1 METHKEKA
9 VLKVF
14 APYDD
19 GVFLPEGV
27 HDSYQSMNYKERLAL
42 ANKHNKAMLRE
53 LKPNVYDFLYGDYKK
68 ENIKVFVVRK
78 KLHRY
83 NPHHIGQQL
92 LFLKPIDS
100 IIQCYQQENAGCE
113 SHWWY
118 KIDMLVLRIEKF
130 FIDRKAK
137 RLHRRWLFGQHE
149 SEPEEE
155 ILSCVEVPLKADE
168 ES

>member
-42 ANKHNKAMLRE
+42 ANEHNKAMLRE
-53 LKPNVYDFLYGDYKK
+53 LKPNVYNFLCGNYKK
-68 ENIKVFVVRK
+68 ENIKVFVVSK

-83 NPHHIGQQL
+83 NPHYIGQQL

-149 SEPEEE
+149 SELEEE
-155 ILSCVEVPLKADE
+155 IVSCVEVPQ
-168 ES
+168 SNN

>member
-1 METHKEKA
+1 MATHQEKA

-14 APYDD
+14 APYSD
-19 GVFLPEGV
+19 GVFLPDGV
-27 HDSYQSMNYKERLAL
+27 HDCYQSMSYTERLAL
-42 ANKHNKAMLRE
+42 ANEHNKAMLHE
-53 LKPNVYDFLYGDYKK
+53 LKPNVYDFLYGNYKQ
-68 ENIKVFVVRK
+68 ENIKVFVVSK
-78 KLHRY
+78 KPHQY

-100 IIQCYQQENAGCE
+100 IIQRYQQENAGCE
-113 SHWWY
+113 SHLWY

-137 RLHRRWLFGQHE
+137 RLHRQWLFGQHE
-149 SEPEEE
+149 SESEEE
-155 ILSCVEVPLKADE
+155 IVSCIEVPLQTDR

>member
-1 METHKEKA
+1 MATHKEKA

-19 GVFLPEGV
+19 GVFLPDGV

-42 ANKHNKAMLRE
+42 ANEHNKAMLCE

-68 ENIKVFVVRK
+68 ENIKVFVVSK
-78 KLHRY
+78 KLHQY
-83 NPHHIGQQL
+83 NSHHIGQQL

-100 IIQCYQQENAGCE
+100 IIQCYQKENAGCE

-155 ILSCVEVPLKADE
+155 ILSCIEVPLQTDR

>member
-1 METHKEKA
+1 MATHKEKA

-19 GVFLPEGV
+19 GVFLPDGV

-42 ANKHNKAMLRE
+42 ANEHNKAMLCE

-68 ENIKVFVVRK
+68 ENIKVFVVSK
-78 KLHRY
+78 KLHQY
-83 NPHHIGQQL
+83 NSHHIGQQL

-100 IIQCYQQENAGCE
+100 IIQC
-113 SHWWY
+113 Y

-155 ILSCVEVPLKADE
+155 ILSCIEVPLQTDR

>member
-1 METHKEKA
+1 MATHKEKA

-19 GVFLPEGV
+19 GVFLPDGV

-42 ANKHNKAMLRE
+42 ANEHNKAMLCE

-68 ENIKVFVVRK
+68 ENIKVFVVSK
-78 KLHRY
+78 KLHQY

-100 IIQCYQQENAGCE
+100 IIQCYQKENAGCE

-155 ILSCVEVPLKADE
+155 ILSCIEVPLQTDR

>member
-1 METHKEKA
+1 MATHQEKT

-14 APYDD
+14 APHND
-19 GVFLPEGV
+19 GVFLPDGV
-27 HDSYQSMNYKERLAL
+27 HDSYQSMSYTERLAL
-42 ANKHNKAMLRE
+42 ANEHNEAMLRE
-53 LKPNVYDFLYGDYKK
+53 LKPNVYDFLYGNYKW
-68 ENIKVFVVRK
+68 ENIKVFVVCK
-78 KLHRY
+78 KSHQY

-118 KIDMLVLRIEKF
+118 KLDMLILRIEKF

-137 RLHRRWLFGQHE
+137 RLHRQWLFGQHA

-155 ILSCVEVPLKADE
+155 IVSCIEIPLKTDV

>member
-1 METHKEKA
+1 MATHQEKA

-14 APYDD
+14 APYSD
-19 GVFLPEGV
+19 GVFLPDGV
-27 HDSYQSMNYKERLAL
+27 HDCYQSMSYTERLAL
-42 ANKHNKAMLRE
+42 ANEHNKAMLHE
-53 LKPNVYDFLYGDYKK
+53 LKPNVYDFLYGNYKQ
-68 ENIKVFVVRK
+68 ENIKVFVVSK
-78 KLHRY
+78 KPHQY

-155 ILSCVEVPLKADE
+155 ILSCIEVPLQTDR

>member
-1 METHKEKA
+1 MATHKEKA

-19 GVFLPEGV
+19 GVFLPDGV

-42 ANKHNKAMLRE
+42 ANEHNKAMLCE

-68 ENIKVFVVRK
+68 ENIKVFVVSK
-78 KLHRY
+78 KLHQY

-100 IIQCYQQENAGCE
+100 IIQCYQKENAGCE

-130 FIDRKAK
+130 FIDRKVK

-155 ILSCVEVPLKADE
+155 ILSCIEVPLQTDR